1 MQTSVGSASGDTV
14 TDIYDSTTGTPL
26 GLSNQVGARSANL
39 VTASYDTHAQL
50 AALNLLASDGS
61 ALASDAFTYDSNL
74 RPIGTTAL
82 WQRGSGQ
89 SGTIF
94 SQTTSYDA
102 VGNVISQATN
112 QAAVNGVS
120 GSGGSEVENFCYT
133 EQNDL
138 VWAGNGGRNRQ
149 QVTAPVAVARW
160 PTASRERATVTATST
175 PTWAS
180 SGRGRSTALVA
191 ISTCTVAVSRI
202 T

>member
-26 GLSNQVGARSANL
+26 GLSNQAGATSANL

-61 ALASDAFTYDSNL
+61 ALASNL

-149 QVTAPVAVARW
+149 QVTAPVAVARS
-160 PTASRERATVTATST
+160 PTASRERATVPATST
-175 PTWAS
+175 PT
-180 SGRGRSTALVA
+180 
-191 ISTCTVAVSRI
+191 
-202 T
+202 